1 MASGVVADWTI
12 REVREW
18 AQENAIEPRICAALV
33 RKRTCGMELLRLRS
47 SIVSDIHL
55 PHLSSHQ
62 FLRHYHVFLH
72 FAVLILDVQRAT
84 FS

>member
-18 AQENAIEPRICAALV
+18 AQENAIKPGICAALL
-33 RKRTCGMELLRLRS
+33 RKRTCGMELLRLQS
-47 SIVSDIHL
+47 SKVRDIHL
-55 PHLSSHQ
+55 PHLSNHQ
-62 FLRHYHVFLH
+62 FLRHCHVFLH
-72 FAVLILDVQRAT
+72 FAILILDVQRVT